1 MLPHATR
8 ATEQESGRKGKE
20 GEWGRTRTESVYWI
34 RIFSRFALCQTIF
47 SPLFPANLSLAV
59 GFCNQG
65 FVCFYFGPFFFLRHG
80 WLPELTF
87 LLLDMPATCA
97 WPWAVCLGL
106 VRVRILDSPARGRWL
121 CGLSLCC
128 APLSGSN
135 AKGWPVGLLNMLRI
149 DEGSAVWH
157 PTHIYPPSKSYF
169 GADSYWSGC
178 SEYVWTHKYL
188 STVQDER
195 KKNNTYFKFQ
205 IILYIFIKQKTL
217 TLSSFIFKE

>member
-1 MLPHATR
+1 MLPHATK
-8 ATEQESGRKGKE
+8 ATEKEKDKGRE
-20 GEWGRTRTESVYWI
+20 GEWWRTRTESVYWI

-65 FVCFYFGPFFFLRHG
+65 FVCFYFGPFSFLLFATTETRVW

-106 VRVRILDSPARGRWL
+106 VRVRILDSQARGRWL
-121 CGLSLCC
+121 CGLSLCS

-149 DEGSAVWH
+149 DEGSAAWH
-157 PTHIYPPSKSYF
+157 PTHRTFIPQANRILGLIVIGLAALSVWGHISIYRLFTIEVARDK
-169 GADSYWSGC
+169 C
-178 SEYVWTHKYL
+178 
-188 STVQDER
+188 
-195 KKNNTYFKFQ
+195 KKNNTCFKFQ
-205 IILYIFIKQKTL
+205 IILYIH
-217 TLSSFIFKE
+217 